1 MSRPTVDY
9 KGRRRSKTIAFR
21 VSPEEDEVINALV
34 AASGMTKQ
42 DYITSR
48 LECRDINV
56 SPNVRVYRMLRDQ
69 MRSVYVELR
78 RLRSA
83 DGIDE
88 RLIELMQ
95 VLTRVFIDLGADE
108 LGAVGDDV
116 AQQDAAV
123 LRMARGQLR
132 RAVRQGLPPSS
143 RPSDSLLGAFAAR
156 RAPFDRIALPP
167 PWASKVRTAAR
178 CAPQGLR
185 CFSDFFCRPREKAK
199 AAKQSALRAS
209 ENQRPDGAR
218 NAPSL
223 PPLQG
228 AAGGAAPMP
237 QGGARGSAPTE
248 RRSP

>member
-88 RLIELMQ
+88 RMQ

-108 LGAVGDDV
+108 LRAVGDDV

-123 LRMARGQLR
+123 LRMARG
-132 RAVRQGLPPSS
+132 
-143 RPSDSLLGAFAAR
+143 
-156 RAPFDRIALPP
+156 
-167 PWASKVRTAAR
+167 
-178 CAPQGLR
+178 
-185 CFSDFFCRPREKAK
+185 
-199 AAKQSALRAS
+199 
-209 ENQRPDGAR
+209 
-218 NAPSL
+218 
-223 PPLQG
+223 
-228 AAGGAAPMP
+228 
-237 QGGARGSAPTE
+237 
-248 RRSP
+248 

>member
-1 MSRPTVDY
+1 MSRPIVDY

-69 MRSVYVELR
+69 MKSVYVELR

-95 VLTRVFIDLGADE
+95 VLTRVFVDL
-108 LGAVGDDV
+108 VGDDV

-123 LRMARGQLR
+123 LRMARG
-132 RAVRQGLPPSS
+132 
-143 RPSDSLLGAFAAR
+143 
-156 RAPFDRIALPP
+156 
-167 PWASKVRTAAR
+167 
-178 CAPQGLR
+178 
-185 CFSDFFCRPREKAK
+185 
-199 AAKQSALRAS
+199 
-209 ENQRPDGAR
+209 
-218 NAPSL
+218 
-223 PPLQG
+223 
-228 AAGGAAPMP
+228 
-237 QGGARGSAPTE
+237 
-248 RRSP
+248 

>member
-1 MSRPTVDY
+1 MSRPIVDY

-42 DYITSR
+42 DYMIAR
-48 LECRDINV
+48 LLQKEIVVQGNPRVYKCRDINV

-95 VLTRVFIDLGADE
+95 VLTRVFVDLGADE

-123 LRMARGQLR
+123 LRMAR
-132 RAVRQGLPPSS
+132 
-143 RPSDSLLGAFAAR
+143 D
-156 RAPFDRIALPP
+156 
-167 PWASKVRTAAR
+167 
-178 CAPQGLR
+178 
-185 CFSDFFCRPREKAK
+185 
-199 AAKQSALRAS
+199 
-209 ENQRPDGAR
+209 
-218 NAPSL
+218 
-223 PPLQG
+223 
-228 AAGGAAPMP
+228 
-237 QGGARGSAPTE
+237 
-248 RRSP
+248 

>member
-1 MSRPTVDY
+1 
-9 KGRRRSKTIAFR
+9 
-21 VSPEEDEVINALV
+21 
-34 AASGMTKQ
+34 MTKQ

-69 MRSVYVELR
+69 MKSVYVELR

-123 LRMARGQLR
+123 LRMARG
-132 RAVRQGLPPSS
+132 
-143 RPSDSLLGAFAAR
+143 
-156 RAPFDRIALPP
+156 
-167 PWASKVRTAAR
+167 
-178 CAPQGLR
+178 
-185 CFSDFFCRPREKAK
+185 
-199 AAKQSALRAS
+199 
-209 ENQRPDGAR
+209 
-218 NAPSL
+218 
-223 PPLQG
+223 
-228 AAGGAAPMP
+228 
-237 QGGARGSAPTE
+237 
-248 RRSP
+248 

>member
-56 SPNVRVYRMLRDQ
+56 SPNVRVYR
-69 MRSVYVELR
+69 

-123 LRMARGQLR
+123 LRMARG
-132 RAVRQGLPPSS
+132 
-143 RPSDSLLGAFAAR
+143 
-156 RAPFDRIALPP
+156 
-167 PWASKVRTAAR
+167 
-178 CAPQGLR
+178 
-185 CFSDFFCRPREKAK
+185 
-199 AAKQSALRAS
+199 
-209 ENQRPDGAR
+209 
-218 NAPSL
+218 
-223 PPLQG
+223 
-228 AAGGAAPMP
+228 
-237 QGGARGSAPTE
+237 
-248 RRSP
+248 

>member
-1 MSRPTVDY
+1 MSRPIVDY
-9 KGRRRSKTIAFR
+9 KGRSKTIAFR

-69 MRSVYVELR
+69 MKSVYVELR

-95 VLTRVFIDLGADE
+95 VLTRVFVDLGADE

-123 LRMARGQLR
+123 LRMARG
-132 RAVRQGLPPSS
+132 
-143 RPSDSLLGAFAAR
+143 
-156 RAPFDRIALPP
+156 
-167 PWASKVRTAAR
+167 
-178 CAPQGLR
+178 
-185 CFSDFFCRPREKAK
+185 
-199 AAKQSALRAS
+199 
-209 ENQRPDGAR
+209 
-218 NAPSL
+218 
-223 PPLQG
+223 
-228 AAGGAAPMP
+228 
-237 QGGARGSAPTE
+237 
-248 RRSP
+248 

>member
-1 MSRPTVDY
+1 MPCPNSARE
-9 KGRRRSKTIAFR
+9 RSVTIGFR
-21 VSPEEDEVINALV
+21 VTPEQARRIDLMART
-34 AASGMTKQ
+34 SGMTKQ

-123 LRMARGQLR
+123 LRMAR
-132 RAVRQGLPPSS
+132 
-143 RPSDSLLGAFAAR
+143 D
-156 RAPFDRIALPP
+156 
-167 PWASKVRTAAR
+167 
-178 CAPQGLR
+178 
-185 CFSDFFCRPREKAK
+185 
-199 AAKQSALRAS
+199 
-209 ENQRPDGAR
+209 
-218 NAPSL
+218 
-223 PPLQG
+223 
-228 AAGGAAPMP
+228 
-237 QGGARGSAPTE
+237 
-248 RRSP
+248 

>member
-108 LGAVGDDV
+108 LGAVGD
-116 AQQDAAV
+116 
-123 LRMARGQLR
+123 
-132 RAVRQGLPPSS
+132 GLPPSS

>member
-1 MSRPTVDY
+1 MSEMNLDQH
-9 KGRRRSKTIAFR
+9 GRRRNVTIAFR
-21 VSPEEDEVINALV
+21 VSPEEAKLIDAQV
-34 AASGMTKQ
+34 AMSGMTKQ

-123 LRMARGQLR
+123 LRMARG
-132 RAVRQGLPPSS
+132 
-143 RPSDSLLGAFAAR
+143 
-156 RAPFDRIALPP
+156 
-167 PWASKVRTAAR
+167 
-178 CAPQGLR
+178 
-185 CFSDFFCRPREKAK
+185 
-199 AAKQSALRAS
+199 
-209 ENQRPDGAR
+209 
-218 NAPSL
+218 
-223 PPLQG
+223 
-228 AAGGAAPMP
+228 
-237 QGGARGSAPTE
+237 
-248 RRSP
+248 

>member
-9 KGRRRSKTIAFR
+9 PGRRRSKTIAFR
-21 VSPEEDEVINALV
+21 VSPEEDEGINALV

-123 LRMARGQLR
+123 LRMARG
-132 RAVRQGLPPSS
+132 
-143 RPSDSLLGAFAAR
+143 
-156 RAPFDRIALPP
+156 
-167 PWASKVRTAAR
+167 
-178 CAPQGLR
+178 
-185 CFSDFFCRPREKAK
+185 
-199 AAKQSALRAS
+199 
-209 ENQRPDGAR
+209 
-218 NAPSL
+218 
-223 PPLQG
+223 
-228 AAGGAAPMP
+228 
-237 QGGARGSAPTE
+237 
-248 RRSP
+248 

>member
-21 VSPEEDEVINALV
+21 VSPEEDALV

-123 LRMARGQLR
+123 LRMARG
-132 RAVRQGLPPSS
+132 
-143 RPSDSLLGAFAAR
+143 
-156 RAPFDRIALPP
+156 
-167 PWASKVRTAAR
+167 
-178 CAPQGLR
+178 
-185 CFSDFFCRPREKAK
+185 
-199 AAKQSALRAS
+199 
-209 ENQRPDGAR
+209 
-218 NAPSL
+218 
-223 PPLQG
+223 
-228 AAGGAAPMP
+228 
-237 QGGARGSAPTE
+237 
-248 RRSP
+248 

>member
-1 MSRPTVDY
+1 MSRPIVDY

-69 MRSVYVELR
+69 MKSVYVELR

-95 VLTRVFIDLGADE
+95 VLTRVFVDLGADE

-116 AQQDAAV
+116 AQQDAAG
-123 LRMARGQLR
+123 LRMARG
-132 RAVRQGLPPSS
+132 
-143 RPSDSLLGAFAAR
+143 
-156 RAPFDRIALPP
+156 
-167 PWASKVRTAAR
+167 
-178 CAPQGLR
+178 
-185 CFSDFFCRPREKAK
+185 
-199 AAKQSALRAS
+199 
-209 ENQRPDGAR
+209 
-218 NAPSL
+218 
-223 PPLQG
+223 
-228 AAGGAAPMP
+228 
-237 QGGARGSAPTE
+237 
-248 RRSP
+248 

>member
-108 LGAVGDDV
+108 LGAVGDGRNDRETMELL
-116 AQQDAAV
+116 AV
-123 LRMARGQLR
+123 SWLAENDFAESVGVRFDKISMIVVGEDRALLRHHIN
-132 RAVRQGLPPSS
+132 
-143 RPSDSLLGAFAAR
+143 AFGEA
-156 RAPFDRIALPP
+156 
-167 PWASKVRTAAR
+167 
-178 CAPQGLR
+178 
-185 CFSDFFCRPREKAK
+185 
-199 AAKQSALRAS
+199 
-209 ENQRPDGAR
+209 
-218 NAPSL
+218 
-223 PPLQG
+223 
-228 AAGGAAPMP
+228 
-237 QGGARGSAPTE
+237 
-248 RRSP
+248 

>member
-1 MSRPTVDY
+1 MSRPIVDY
-9 KGRRRSKTIAFR
+9 KGRRRTKTIAFR

-69 MRSVYVELR
+69 MKSVYVELR

-95 VLTRVFIDLGADE
+95 VLTRVFVDLGADE

-116 AQQDAAV
+116 AQQAAAG
-123 LRMARGQLR
+123 LRMARG
-132 RAVRQGLPPSS
+132 
-143 RPSDSLLGAFAAR
+143 
-156 RAPFDRIALPP
+156 
-167 PWASKVRTAAR
+167 
-178 CAPQGLR
+178 
-185 CFSDFFCRPREKAK
+185 
-199 AAKQSALRAS
+199 
-209 ENQRPDGAR
+209 
-218 NAPSL
+218 
-223 PPLQG
+223 
-228 AAGGAAPMP
+228 
-237 QGGARGSAPTE
+237 
-248 RRSP
+248 

>member
-1 MSRPTVDY
+1 MSRPIVDY

-123 LRMARGQLR
+123 LRMRGL
-132 RAVRQGLPPSS
+132 APPGGRQDFQRST
-143 RPSDSLLGAFAAR
+143 SDSLLGAFAAR

>member
-108 LGAVGDDV
+108 LGAVGDVELLHFTGQFSEGLGNDEKGGPSW
-116 AQQDAAV
+116 
-123 LRMARGQLR
+123 RTPSIPGTSTRRSSARSF
-132 RAVRQGLPPSS
+132 SS
-143 RPSDSLLGAFAAR
+143 
-156 RAPFDRIALPP
+156 
-167 PWASKVRTAAR
+167 TT
-178 CAPQGLR
+178 
-185 CFSDFFCRPREKAK
+185 
-199 AAKQSALRAS
+199 
-209 ENQRPDGAR
+209 
-218 NAPSL
+218 
-223 PPLQG
+223 
-228 AAGGAAPMP
+228 
-237 QGGARGSAPTE
+237 TE
-248 RRSP
+248 RR